1 MKRKLLKAYVDK
13 VEREIF
19 KCLKCSELA
28 NLRRTKECNCP
39 VLGFSF
45 DHYVNARIASIGEAP
60 GIYKPQKGEIYINKF
75 SDFHNIYDK
84 RIQEVALIGKR
95 MMQIYSKANVT
106 WADIQHFNVICC
118 SPPNYRKP
126 MFDEWQECLPF
137 LKQRIDLMQKKQL
150 IVTFGKVAKNA
161 IKQLNYHLPIV
172 FAYHP
177 SYIFTYM
184 SVDERPEYIKN
195 ISDKIREYLS

>member
-1 MKRKLLKAYVDK
+1 MRHGLLKTDVNK
-13 VEREIF
+13 LEQEIF
-19 KCLKCSELA
+19 ECLTCSELA
-28 NLRRTKECNCP
+28 GLRKTKECNCP

-60 GIYKPQKGEIYINKF
+60 GIYKPQKGEIYIDELEN
-75 SDFHNIYDK
+75 FHDIYDK

-106 WADIQHFNVICC
+106 WADIQHFNVVCC

-126 MFDEWQECLPF
+126 TFDEWQDCLPF
-137 LKQRIDLMQKKQL
+137 LERRIDLMQKKQL
-150 IVTFGKVAKNA
+150 IVTFGKVARSA
-161 IKQLNYHLPIV
+161 IKQLKYNLPTV

-177 SYIFTYM
+177 SYIFAYM
-184 SVDERPEYIKN
+184 PVDERPDYIEK